1 MNFLKG
7 KSTRFLIAKKVEI
20 LDLVKKGKSRVRSFE
35 SRQALSK
42 LFCVMRKKRSLK
54 TTVTQ
59 NTTLF
64 EFFRVMS
71 LSKFTFP
78 RARE

>member
-20 LDLVKKGKSRVRSFE
+20 LDLFKKGKSRVSFE

-42 LFCVMRKKRSLK
+42 LFCVMRKKWSLK
-54 TTVTQ
+54 TTMTQ

-71 LSKFTFP
+71 LSKTL
-78 RARE
+78 